1 MYQNEF
7 DDGTIKNVRKLIFD
21 EISETLTHE
30 ISIIEVLKLSVLDI
44 MLRHSGSTDNEH
56 IHSRP

>member
-1 MYQNEF
+1 MYTNEF

-21 EISETLTHE
+21 EISETLTNE
-30 ISIIEVLKLSVLDI
+30 ISIIDILKLSVLDT

-56 IHSRP
+56 W

>member
-44 MLRHSGSTDNEH
+44 MLRHSGSTDSEH

>member
-1 MYQNEF
+1 MKNMYINEF

-30 ISIIEVLKLSVLDI
+30 ISIIDVWKLSVLDR

-56 IHSRP
+56 W

>member
-1 MYQNEF
+1 MYTNEF

-30 ISIIEVLKLSVLDI
+30 ISIIDVLKLSILDI
-44 MLRHSGSTDNEH
+44 MLLHSGSTDNEH
-56 IHSRP
+56 W

>member
-1 MYQNEF
+1 MYTNEF

-30 ISIIEVLKLSVLDI
+30 ISIIDVWKLSVLDR
-44 MLRHSGSTDNEH
+44 MLKHSGSTDNEH
-56 IHSRP
+56 W